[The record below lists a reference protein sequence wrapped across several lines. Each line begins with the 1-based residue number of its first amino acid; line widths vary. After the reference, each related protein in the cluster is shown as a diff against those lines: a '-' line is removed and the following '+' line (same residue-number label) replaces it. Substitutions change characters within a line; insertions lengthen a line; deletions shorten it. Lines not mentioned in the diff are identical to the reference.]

1 MAVRRVGVAEQPR
14 KGGIV
19 KAKVG
24 DRLVTEGAHVDA
36 PRRIGQIMEVP
47 HPDGSPPYLVRW
59 LDGQQTLCVPGP
71 DSHLLSEADETG

>member
-1 MAVRRVGVAEQPR
+1 
-14 KGGIV
+14 V

-36 PRRIGQIMEVP
+36 PRRIGEILEVS

-59 LDGQQTLCVPGP
+59 SDGQESLCFPGS
-71 DSHLLSEADETG
+71 DTHLLGEDAADPAG